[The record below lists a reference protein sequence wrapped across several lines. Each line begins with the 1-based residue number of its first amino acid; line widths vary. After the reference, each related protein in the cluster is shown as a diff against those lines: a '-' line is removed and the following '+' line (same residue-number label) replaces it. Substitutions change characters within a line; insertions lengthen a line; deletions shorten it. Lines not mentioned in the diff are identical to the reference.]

1 MRRQSAVIFYFAAV
15 LVLSLGYF
23 TSPLSNQD
31 ASFFPGLAIEAHANP
46 LTTVLVF
53 LIISAALAFLAF
65 PSMPIVYMAAG
76 FYMVG
81 LVGSAIVLVG
91 SAFGGFS
98 AFLFYRKHIP
108 HSIDSHPTRH
118 SELRIWLTLLGLR
131 LSPLVPAPLV
141 NFFAA
146 VFYVSPFQYLTT
158 SVLGSAPLILF
169 YVQIGQQG
177 HQFLSGGSPQWYE
190 FSGYAIILTISTLL
204 SAFGPGRAMLSKLW
218 HLKCSFSL
226 QSADEPVAPG
236 RQAKLTGGH
245 YRTHLGVF
253 SVFSILF

>member
-23 TSPLSNQD
+23 TSPLSKQGV
-31 ASFFPGLAIEAHANP
+31 SFFPGLAIAAHANP
-46 LTTVLVF
+46 LTTALAF
-53 LIISAALAFLAF
+53 LIVSAALAFLAF

-81 LVGSAIVLVG
+81 SVGSAIVLAG
-91 SAFGGFS
+91 SAFGGLG

-108 HSIDSHPTRH
+108 HGIDGDPVCH
-118 SELRIWLTLLGLR
+118 SEVRIWLTLLGLR

-158 SVLGSAPLILF
+158 SVVGSAPLILF

-177 HQFLSGGSPQWYE
+177 HQFLSGVSPQWYE
-190 FSGYAIILTISTLL
+190 FSGYVIILTISTLL
-204 SAFGPGRAMLSKLW
+204 SAFGPGRATLSKLW
-218 HLKCSFSL
+218 RLKCSFSL
-226 QSADEPVAPG
+226 QSAEERPQF
-236 RQAKLTGGH
+236 QAA
-245 YRTHLGVF
+245 RP
-253 SVFSILF
+253 S